1 MEHFIFKL
9 NRKFTKNLA
18 VSIFLVVYL
27 IIFWFLFFNKGIYLD
42 GHFYKKSANLTQI
55 TYSASSFGADF
66 NKIVLEKYMDKSL
79 ITIDD
84 TYTVS
89 VFYSGSFDKVVSVD
103 KTISNID
110 ADWLSIASQEAERI
124 RGFGN
129 KPWYAVVLVYILF
142 FLAKKYNVQLY
153 SFFRKGRAAGEKY
166 YRYFDA
172 AFTVFCI
179 TALIYLI
186 IPF

>member
-1 MEHFIFKL
+1 MEHFSFQFTK
-9 NRKFTKNLA
+9 KFTKNLA
-18 VSIFLVVYL
+18 VSIFFVVYF

-42 GHFYKKSANLTQI
+42 GHFYKKSATLTQI
-55 TYSASSFGADF
+55 TYSASSLGADF
-66 NKIVLEKYMDKSL
+66 DRIVLEKYMDKSL

-84 TYTVS
+84 KYMVS
-89 VFYSGSFDKVVSVD
+89 VFSSGSFDTVVSAD
-103 KTISNID
+103 REIENIS
-110 ADWLSIASQEAERI
+110 ADWPAIASQKAERI

-129 KPWYAVVLVYILF
+129 KPWYAVALVYILF
-142 FLAKKYNVQLY
+142 FLAKRYNVQLY

-179 TALIYLI
+179 AALIYLI